1 MEYRQVLVAQMF
13 ITVAAVVAIVKA
25 ATQTIMVV
33 LVVAVRAVQ
42 QRLLVLP

>member
-1 MEYRQVLVAQMF
+1 MEYRQALVVQMF
-13 ITVAAVVAIVKA
+13 ITVVAAVAIVKA